1 MMAAEK
7 CAISSGPTA
16 ETMRS
21 VLGAFATGV
30 VVVTTYDKNGEPV
43 GITANSFS
51 SVSLDPPLVSWC
63 LRSNSYSLPA
73 FRHSKQFAINVL
85 GAGGTDLCRRFAS
98 SHASKWQGLD
108 HHRGEHGCPLLAQ
121 SIATLECFLVA
132 EHEAGD
138 HLIFVGGVEKAE
150 TDHSAFPL
158 VVYRGGFYDLRR
170 EHLKFERT

>member
-1 MMAAEK
+1 MMAAENYP
-7 CAISSGPTA
+7 ISSTPTA
-16 ETMRS
+16 QTMRA
-21 VLGAFATGV
+21 VLGTFATGV
-30 VVVTTYDKNGEPV
+30 VVVTTYDKNGCPV

-73 FRHSKQFAINVL
+73 FRHSRRFAINVL
-85 GAGGTDLCRRFAS
+85 GAGGTDLCRRFAL
-98 SHASKWQGLD
+98 SHASKWQGID

-121 SIATLECFLVA
+121 SIAILECSLVA

-138 HLIFVGGVEKAE
+138 HLIIVGRVAKAE

-170 EHLKFERT
+170 EHLKVERT